1 MIRHTKPRRPARA
14 TIIAG
19 VAILGAAVLAACG
32 GGSGGGSGNSSSGGK
47 TLTVLYS
54 NNYVF
59 NSDALATQWWSGIA
73 KQWKKLYPGVKLNLL
88 GTGGTDV
95 DLMNK
100 AAVMFRSASTTP
112 DVIQLPTT
120 YVGEFAGSDYLLPLN
135 KFVDGASAPSFWTG
149 MPAGVKA
156 MSTINGNVDAVNA
169 GNNDS
174 AILYNKSM
182 LEAAG
187 IAMPWQPKT
196 WQDILTAAAAVKKKD
211 PSVYPLW
218 LAAGVAA
225 GPTNVLQGLGNMIDG
240 STNPTMFDTKT
251 SKWVVDSPG
260 LRATLQFYKTMFS
273 QGLDAPISQLFRT
286 DSVGQPPLLMKQGK
300 LAIAVGSNWYPTV
313 WVQSNSAAPWPQ
325 GASAVGVAPI
335 PTQNGQGPGAASTIG
350 GWAFAISK
358 ASSNA
363 TMAWNF
369 IKLAE
374 NPQNQLDTAIWSGF
388 VPPDLSVGEQA
399 PFVSYAPPFQAAF
412 NQYSKYGVPLP
423 NDTNFTVYA
432 RALNSVTGDFAQ
444 NPGLRVSSDLSKLY
458 SLVTQELGSSSVESQ
473 C

>member
-1 MIRHTKPRRPARA
+1 MIRHSKPHRPIR
-14 TIIAG
+14 G
-19 VAILGAAVLAACG
+19 AITAAVLIMGAAALAACG
-32 GGSGGGSGNSSSGGK
+32 GSSGSSSGGK

-59 NSDALATQWWSGIA
+59 NSDALAKQWWTGIA
-73 KQWKKLYPGVKLNLL
+73 AQWKKLYPNVKLNLE

-100 AAVMFRSASTTP
+100 AAVMFRSKSTTP

-120 YVGEFAGSDYLLPLN
+120 YVGEFSGSGYLAPLN
-135 KFVDGASAPSFWTG
+135 SFVSGSSAPAFWTG
-149 MPAGVKA
+149 MPKGVQE
-156 MSTINGNVDAVNA
+156 MSTINGKVYAVNA

-174 AILYNKSM
+174 AILYNKTM
-182 LEAAG
+182 LQAAG
-187 IAMPWQPKT
+187 IKMPWQPKT

-211 PSVYPLW
+211 PGVYPLW

-225 GPTNVLQGLGNMIDG
+225 GPTNVLQGIGNMIYG

-251 SKWVVDSPG
+251 KKWVVDSPG

-273 QGLDAPISQLFRT
+273 EGLGAPISQLFRT
-286 DSVGQPPLLMKQGK
+286 DAVGQPPLLMKQGK

-325 GASAVGVAPI
+325 GASEVGVTPI

-350 GWAFAISK
+350 GWAFAISQ
-358 ASSNA
+358 ASTNS

-374 NPQNQLDTAIWSGF
+374 SPQNQLHTAIWSGF
-388 VPPDLSVGEQA
+388 VPPDLSVGEQG
-399 PFVSYAPPFQAAF
+399 PFVNYAPPFQAAF
-412 NQYSKYGVPLP
+412 NQYSKYGVALP

-432 RALNSVTGDFAQ
+432 RALNTVTGDFAQ
-444 NPGLRVSSDLSKLY
+444 NPGMSISSALSKLS
-458 SLVTQELGSSSVESQ
+458 SLVTQQLGSSSVETQ
-473 C
+473 G